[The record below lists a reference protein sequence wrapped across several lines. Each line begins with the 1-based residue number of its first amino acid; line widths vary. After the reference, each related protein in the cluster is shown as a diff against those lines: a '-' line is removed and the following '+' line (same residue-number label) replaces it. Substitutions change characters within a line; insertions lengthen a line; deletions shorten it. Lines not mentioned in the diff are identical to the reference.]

1 MLRYTLSHYNCPS
14 VDIIITFEASIGQLG
29 FRSKADQFC
38 DPSRLIRESYRERDR
53 ERERERETENETHR
67 ESKSV
72 DLIHRWHVSVGEI
85 GKPCLFLQVRMCC

>member
-53 ERERERETENETHR
+53 ERERKRVRERDAQR
-67 ESKSV
+67 E
-72 DLIHRWHVSVGEI
+72 
-85 GKPCLFLQVRMCC
+85 

>member
-53 ERERERETENETHR
+53 ERERERDTENETHR
-67 ESKSV
+67 ESERVKV
-72 DLIHRWHVSVGEI
+72 LI
-85 GKPCLFLQVRMCC
+85 

>member
-38 DPSRLIRESYRERDR
+38 DPSRLIRESYREKDR
-53 ERERERETENETHR
+53 ERERERER
-67 ESKSV
+67 ERKR
-72 DLIHRWHVSVGEI
+72 DRDRERDA
-85 GKPCLFLQVRMCC
+85 QRE

>member
-38 DPSRLIRESYRERDR
+38 DPSRLIRESYREKDR
-53 ERERERETENETHR
+53 ERERERKRDRDR
-67 ESKSV
+67 ER
-72 DLIHRWHVSVGEI
+72 DAQRE
-85 GKPCLFLQVRMCC
+85 